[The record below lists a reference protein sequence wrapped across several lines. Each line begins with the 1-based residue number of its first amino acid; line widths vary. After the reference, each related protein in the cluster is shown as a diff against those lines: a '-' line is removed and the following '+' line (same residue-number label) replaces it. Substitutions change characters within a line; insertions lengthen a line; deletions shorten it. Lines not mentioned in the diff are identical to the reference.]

1 VREDDGVRVET
12 ILQGYVHNVNW
23 MLQIWS
29 QITIHSY
36 LEASELVGVKVVLVS
51 KKGYSYIMR

>member
-1 VREDDGVRVET
+1 MMGCEWR
-12 ILQGYVHNVNW
+12 LSYNGYVHNVNW

-36 LEASELVGVKVVLVS
+36 LEASELVGVKGVLVS
-51 KKGYSYIMR
+51 NKGYSYIMR

>member
-1 VREDDGVRVET
+1 MREDDGVRVET